1 MQFIR
6 SLIFNIFLYV
16 GLITIFILAI
26 PTLILP
32 SKFTIFFGRL
42 SAKYIVLILRIILN
56 TKVIFHVVENLKKVE
71 NYFVASAHQSM
82 FETFALQIPLDGP
95 IFILKKEL
103 LNIPLFGWYLRKIGS
118 IAIVRETTTKENLNF
133 FDKVKEIIEKNKR
146 PLLIFPQGT
155 RVKINENPP
164 FKKGV
169 GRIYKALNLPC
180 IPVAL
185 NTGKVWPKNSFMKYP
200 GDIHIS
206 FLEPIMSGKNNEE
219 FTKEIENQ
227 IYNDCLLYT
236 SPSPRDH

>member
-1 MQFIR
+1 MLFIR

-16 GLITIFILAI
+16 GLILIFILAI

-42 SAKYIVLILRIILN
+42 SAKYLVFILKIILN
-56 TKVIFHVVENLKKVE
+56 TKVKFHGVENLKKVD
-71 NYFVASAHQSM
+71 NFFVASAHQSM

-118 IAIVRETTTKENLNF
+118 IAIVRDTTTRENLNF
-133 FDKVKEIIEKNKR
+133 FDKVRERIELSKR

-155 RVKINENPP
+155 RVKLDEQPP

-180 IPVAL
+180 VPVAL
-185 NTGKVWPKNSFMKYP
+185 NTGKVWPKNSFLKYP

-219 FTKEIENQ
+219 FVKDIENK
-227 IYNDCLLYT
+227 IYTEIKKFY
-236 SPSPRDH
+236 

>member
-1 MQFIR
+1 MLFIR

-16 GLITIFILAI
+16 GLILIFILAI

-32 SKFTIFFGRL
+32 SKFTIFFGRV
-42 SAKYIVLILRIILN
+42 SAKYLVFILKIILN
-56 TKVIFHVVENLKKVE
+56 TKVIFHGVENLKKVD
-71 NYFVASAHQSM
+71 NFFVASAHQSM

-103 LNIPLFGWYLRKIGS
+103 FDIPLFGWYLRKIGS
-118 IAIVRETTTKENLNF
+118 IAIVRDTTTRENLNF
-133 FDKVKEIIEKNKR
+133 FDKVRERIERSKR

-155 RVKINENPP
+155 RVKLDEQPP

-185 NTGKVWPKNSFMKYP
+185 NTGKVWPKNSFLKYP

-219 FTKEIENQ
+219 FVKDIENK
-227 IYNDCLLYT
+227 IYT
-236 SPSPRDH
+236 EIKKF

>member
-1 MQFIR
+1 MLRNFIF
-6 SLIFNIFLYV
+6 SLFFFTGIIIISIFF
-16 GLITIFILAI
+16 
-26 PTLILP
+26 LP
-32 SKFTIFFGRL
+32 SFFLPKQVVLFGGKLMGHWTSFCLKFFLSTKIIVKGTENIIKDEKFFI
-42 SAKYIVLILRIILN
+42 A
-56 TKVIFHVVENLKKVE
+56 
-71 NYFVASAHQSM
+71 ASHQSM

-118 IAIVRETTTKENLNF
+118 IAIVRDTTTRENLNF
-133 FDKVKEIIEKNKR
+133 FDKVRERIEKSKR

-155 RVKINENPP
+155 RVKLDEQPP

-185 NTGKVWPKNSFMKYP
+185 NTGKVWPKNSFLKYP

-219 FTKEIENQ
+219 FVKDIENK
-227 IYNDCLLYT
+227 IYT
-236 SPSPRDH
+236 EIKKFH

>member
-1 MQFIR
+1 MQFIK
-6 SLIFNIFLYV
+6 SLIFNIFIYS
-16 GLITIFILAI
+16 GLILIFILAI

-32 SKFTIFFGRL
+32 DRFTIFFGRL
-42 SAKYIVLILRIILN
+42 SAKYIVLILKLVMN
-56 TKVIFHVVENLKKVE
+56 TKVIFHGIENLKKVDRF
-71 NYFVASAHQSM
+71 FVASAHQSM
-82 FETFALQIPLDGP
+82 FETFALQIPLNGP

-118 IAIVRETTTKENLNF
+118 IAIIRETTTKENLNF
-133 FDKVKEIIEKNKR
+133 FDRIKKKLEESNR

-155 RVKINENPP
+155 RVKLDDHPP

-185 NTGKVWPKNSFMKYP
+185 NTGKVWPKNSFIKFS

-206 FLEPIMSGKNNEE
+206 FLEPIMPGKDSDE
-219 FTKEIENQ
+219 FTIEIENK
-227 IYNDCLLYT
+227 IYKEIKKYF
-236 SPSPRDH
+236 

>member
-1 MQFIR
+1 MQLVR
-6 SLIFNIFLYV
+6 SLIFNIFLYL
-16 GLITIFILAI
+16 GLITIFIIAI

-32 SKFTIFFGRL
+32 SKFTIFFGRV
-42 SAKYIVLILRIILN
+42 SAKYIVIILRLILN
-56 TKVIFHVVENLKKVE
+56 TKLIFHGLDNLKKV
-71 NYFVASAHQSM
+71 NNFFVASAHQSM

-103 LNIPLFGWYLRKIGS
+103 LSIPLFGWYLRKIGA
-118 IAIVRETTTKENLNF
+118 IAIIRQTTTKENLNF
-133 FDKVKEIIEKNKR
+133 FDKIKETLEKSKR

-155 RVKINENPP
+155 RVKIDEQPP

-185 NTGKVWPKNSFMKYP
+185 NTGKVWPKNSFMKYT

-206 FLEPIMSGKNNEE
+206 FLEPIMPGKENDE
-219 FTKEIENQ
+219 FLKEIENK
-227 IYNDCLLYT
+227 IYAEIKNYY
-236 SPSPRDH
+236 

>member
-1 MQFIR
+1 MQFIK

-16 GLITIFILAI
+16 GLIVIFTLAI
-26 PTLILP
+26 PTLFLP

-42 SAKYIVLILRIILN
+42 SAKYIVLILRLILS
-56 TKVIFHVVENLKKVE
+56 TKVIFHGIENLKKLD

-103 LNIPLFGWYLRKIGS
+103 LNIPLFGWYLRKIGA
-118 IAIVRETTTKENLNF
+118 IAIVRETTTKENLSF
-133 FDKVKEIIEKNKR
+133 FDKVKERIKKNNR

-155 RVKINENPP
+155 RVKLDEQPS

-169 GRIYKALNLPC
+169 GRIYKAIDLPC

-206 FLEPIMSGKNNEE
+206 FLEPILSGKDSKE
-219 FTKEIENQ
+219 FTKEIENK
-227 IYNDCLLYT
+227 IYAEI
-236 SPSPRDH
+236 RKFF

>member
-1 MQFIR
+1 MQFIK
-6 SLIFNIFLYV
+6 SLIFNIFIYT
-16 GLITIFILAI
+16 GLIVIFILAI

-32 SKFTIFFGRL
+32 DKFTVFFGRL
-42 SAKYIVLILRIILN
+42 SAKYIVLILKLVMN
-56 TKVIFHVVENLKKVE
+56 TKVIFHGEENLKKVDRF
-71 NYFVASAHQSM
+71 FVASAHQSM

-118 IAIVRETTTKENLNF
+118 IAIIRDTTTKENLNF
-133 FDKVKEIIEKNKR
+133 FGKIKKKLEKSKR

-155 RVKINENPP
+155 RVKLDEQPP

-185 NTGKVWPKNSFMKYP
+185 NTGKIWPKNSFMKFS

-206 FLEPIMSGKNNEE
+206 FLEPIMPGKDNDE
-219 FTKEIENQ
+219 FLREIESKIYKEIKK
-227 IYNDCLLYT
+227 YY
-236 SPSPRDH
+236 